1 MENVVL
7 VNSNNKKIGVENK
20 LIANQKGLLHRAF
33 SILIFNSK
41 KEFLLQRR
49 ADKKYHT
56 PGLWTNTCCSHPKEN
71 EDYKSAIDRRLNEEM
86 GMKCNMEKHFS
97 FIYKSYLSKTLTEH
111 EHDTVFI
118 GETNTTPNINTDED
132 SIENY
137 LQVYYLENNIRRQFP
152 NFNIFNS
159 YVGTLFSLYIEHEII
174 LIEKKDLD
182 FIPLGTPMRYNTR

>member
-1 MENVVL
+1 M
-7 VNSNNKKIGVENK
+7 
-20 LIANQKGLLHRAF
+20 
-33 SILIFNSK
+33 
-41 KEFLLQRR
+41 QRR

-118 GETNTTPNINTDED
+118 GETNTTPNINTDEVSDFRYISLTNLKYEINKNPNKFTPWFKIIINELD
-132 SIENY
+132 SNFFESKHF
-137 LQVYYLENNIRRQFP
+137 YY
-152 NFNIFNS
+152 
-159 YVGTLFSLYIEHEII
+159 Y
-174 LIEKKDLD
+174 D
-182 FIPLGTPMRYNTR
+182 

>member
-20 LIANQKGLLHRAF
+20 LIAHQRGLLHRAF

-71 EDYKSAIDRRLNEEM
+71 ENYKTAIKRRLNEEM
-86 GMKCNMEKHFS
+86 GMKCNLEKHFS
-97 FIYKSYLSKTLTEH
+97 FIYKSHLSKKLIEH

-118 GETNTTPNINTDED
+118 GETNTIPNINMDEVSD
-132 SIENY
+132 FRYI
-137 LQVYYLENNIRRQFP
+137 
-152 NFNIFNS
+152 
-159 YVGTLFSLYIEHEII
+159 SLKNLKHEINI
-174 LIEKKDLD
+174 NPNK
-182 FIPLGTPMRYNTR
+182 FTPWFKIIINEIDSKFFESKHYYYYD